1 MSNLMKYSMLLIVTL
16 MIISGCGSSE
26 VDSSNSSNET
36 NSTETTEESNTQEE
50 TSEMEQS
57 QESEAEATTTS
68 FADGVNSD
76 LLLVTGDQL
85 ELSQESSDFITTN
98 KDLLPA
104 TTDENIEKVKGLVD
118 TSISYKLLN
127 KNVAPY
133 LSKFTTFSGYVVSV
147 EENQLENGETVS
159 LTHVIDD
166 ESNSYQV
173 LMYKSTGEILE
184 EDSVQF
190 WGVPLGA
197 SSFENV
203 SGGTTNV
210 QNFLGS
216 HIVKIQ

>member
-1 MSNLMKYSMLLIVTL
+1 MLLIVTL